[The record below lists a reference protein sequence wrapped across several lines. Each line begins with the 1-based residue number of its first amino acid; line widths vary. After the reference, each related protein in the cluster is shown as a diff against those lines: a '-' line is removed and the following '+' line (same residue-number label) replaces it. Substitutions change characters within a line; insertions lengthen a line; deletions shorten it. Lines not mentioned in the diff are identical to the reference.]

1 MVKIVCF
8 ILCDFYHNKTNLKKG
23 PTCIGQPHVKESSG
37 LDVSSAKVG
46 TLGLRISKRSVIF
59 LVGPSASENG
69 PLINLRNRAS

>member
-1 MVKIVCF
+1 M
-8 ILCDFYHNKTNLKKG
+8 HR
-23 PTCIGQPHVKESSG
+23 QPHVKESSG

-69 PLINLRNRAS
+69 PLFNLRNRAS